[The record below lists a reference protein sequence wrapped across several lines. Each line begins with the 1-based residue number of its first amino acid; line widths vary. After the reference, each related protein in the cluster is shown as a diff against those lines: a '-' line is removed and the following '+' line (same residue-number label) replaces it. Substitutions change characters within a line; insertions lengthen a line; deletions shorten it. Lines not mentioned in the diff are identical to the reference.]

1 MSAAGFYIAAVLV
14 VLSCAA
20 AVGLRGAR
28 QSAVAAVAVAVSI
41 GIFLVVGHEY
51 LLALLEVVF
60 LLAALATVVEMGRR
74 GAFGS
79 QLRPLPLS
87 RWLSAGGVA
96 VVALVVLDGAALA
109 AGSGWHK
116 AGIETALSSV
126 LNHQAP
132 VTTGLLVVVGVAAVL
147 VALTIGRTDP
157 DEAEHVERRRARSER
172 EARMRRR
179 REDRAAARAKRQAAS
194 PGGGG

>member
-28 QSAVAAVAVAVSI
+28 QSAVAGVAVAVSI

-51 LLALLEVVF
+51 LLALLEVVV
-60 LLAALATVVEMGRR
+60 LLATLGTVVEMSRR
-74 GAFGS
+74 GAFGPQVS
-79 QLRPLPLS
+79 PLPFG
-87 RWLSAGGVA
+87 RWLAAAGLA
-96 VVALVVLDGAALA
+96 VLALVVLDGTALA

-116 AGIETALSSV
+116 TGIEAALSSV

-147 VALTIGRTDP
+147 VALAIGRTDP
-157 DEAEHVERRRARSER
+157 DEAEHVERRRARQER
-172 EARMRRR
+172 EARMLRR
-179 REDRAAARAKRQAAS
+179 REDRAAARAKREPAN

>member
-1 MSAAGFYIAAVLV
+1 ML
-14 VLSCAA
+14 
-20 AVGLRGAR
+20 
-28 QSAVAAVAVAVSI
+28 
-41 GIFLVVGHEY
+41 
-51 LLALLEVVF
+51 
-60 LLAALATVVEMGRR
+60 
-74 GAFGS
+74 
-79 QLRPLPLS
+79 
-87 RWLSAGGVA
+87 
-96 VVALVVLDGAALA
+96 ALVVLDGAALA

-132 VTTGLLVVVGVAAVL
+132 VTTGLLVAVGVAAVL

-157 DEAEHVERRRARSER
+157 DEAEHVERRRARQER

>member
-1 MSAAGFYIAAVLV
+1 MSAAGFYIAAVLI

-28 QSAVAAVAVAVSI
+28 ESAVAAVAVAVSI

-51 LLALLEVVF
+51 LLALLEVVI
-60 LLAALATVVEMGRR
+60 LLATVATVVEIDRR
-74 GAFGS
+74 GALGS
-79 QLRPLPLS
+79 RASPLPLS
-87 RWLSAGGVA
+87 RWLYAAGLA
-96 VVALVVLDGAALA
+96 VLALVVLDGTALA
-109 AGSGWHK
+109 AGSGWHPR
-116 AGIETALSSV
+116 GVETALSSV

-132 VTTGLLVVVGVAAVL
+132 VTAGLLVVVGVAAVL
-147 VALTIGRTDP
+147 VALAIGRTDP
-157 DEAEHVERRRARSER
+157 DEAEHVERHRAHQER